1 MQSGTKLDLNMAV
14 TSFLSFFCESLNLY
28 QTLPR
33 WRQISE
39 IWKLKVAVSV
49 VIALNPPSQGR
60 CCRHCLWPRD
70 FHEMNV
76 QWFLQSRYMN
86 SSTFSLCSSNSSSH
100 KNPMFPFCPT
110 KRNWTSVL
118 LFQLF
123 ISYTLDLCV
132 FSALTLTIIFFI
144 RMLFL

>member
-1 MQSGTKLDLNMAV
+1 MQSGTKLYLNMAV
-14 TSFLSFFCESLNLY
+14 ISFLSFFCKSLNLY

-49 VIALNPPSQGR
+49 LIALNAPSQGR
-60 CCRHCLWPRD
+60 CCLHCLWPRD

-76 QWFLQSRYMN
+76 QWFLQPRYMS

-110 KRNWTSVL
+110 KKKLSLCSFLSTIHIIHTWSL
-118 LFQLF
+118 CIF
-123 ISYTLDLCV
+123 SLD
-132 FSALTLTIIFFI
+132 FNNYFFI
-144 RMLFL
+144 RMLSL